1 MGLGDHLFKLEK
13 LKIVA
18 YKKRSRHPGEKIDTF
33 EAMFNPESITKK
45 YEIQY
50 GKPQGMGS
58 SDSSLNYTKSKPSD
72 LSLSLVLD
80 GTGTTAMGIMQL
92 VSPKTK
98 TVSERVKQFLD
109 LTFDMNGLTH
119 EPNYLVVEWAGLL
132 EPFSC
137 RLGSV
142 DVRYTHFDR
151 DGKPLR
157 ATLDIKLISDQSIDD
172 LQRKERKS
180 SPDLSHSRIVRVG
193 DTLPLLA
200 KEIYGS
206 SAHYLWVAQAND
218 LDEIRCLTPG
228 QRLVFPPLPTATTG
242 SR

>member
-1 MGLGDHLFKLEK
+1 MDLGNQLFKLEK

-18 YKKRSRHPGEKIDTF
+18 YKKVSRELIDKIDTF
-33 EAMFNPESITKK
+33 EAMFNPESITQN
-45 YEIQY
+45 YEILY
-50 GKPQGMGS
+50 GINQAIGS
-58 SDSSLNYTKSKPSD
+58 SSQPQKYAKSKPSD

-80 GTGTTAMGIMQL
+80 GNRTTAMGITQL
-92 VSPKTK
+92 TPPK

-109 LTFDMNGLTH
+109 VAFNMNGPTH
-119 EPNYLVVEWAGLL
+119 EPNYLVLEWGDIK
-132 EPFSC
+132 FKC
-137 RLGSV
+137 RLSNCNI
-142 DVRYTHFDR
+142 RYTSFDR

-157 ATLDIKLISDQSIDD
+157 ANVDIKLISDQSIDD
-172 LQRKERKS
+172 LQKEERKS
-180 SPDLSHSRIVRVG
+180 SPDLSHSRVVRAG

-228 QRLVFPPLPTATTG
+228 QRLIFPPLPTVTPVNL
-242 SR
+242 

>member
-18 YKKRSRHPGEKIDTF
+18 YKKRSRQPADKIDTF
-33 EAMFNPESITKK
+33 EAMFNPESIAQK

-50 GKPQGMGS
+50 DKSQGMGS
-58 SDSSLNYTKSKPSD
+58 SGSSLNYTKSKPSD

-80 GTGTTAMGIMQL
+80 GTGTTAMGVMQL
-92 VSPKTK
+92 VPPK

-109 LTFDMNGLTH
+109 LTFDMNGLIH

-157 ATLDIKLISDQSIDD
+157 ATLEIKLISDQSIDD
-172 LQRKERKS
+172 LQKKERKS
-180 SPDLSHSRIVRVG
+180 SPDLSHSRVVEAG

-218 LDEIRCLTPG
+218 LDEIRRLTPG
-228 QRLVFPPLPTATTG
+228 QRLVFPPLPTVTPANH
-242 SR
+242 